1 MGWLNSRKPQGFHHT
16 YIYIDERNEA
26 VRRLRQSRVEAAA
39 DEASLTAAATDA
51 EPSVVTAAPSGDAV
65 ASSVDA
71 SAPSAA
77 SAALLGD
84 AVASSVDA
92 SAPSAASAA
101 PSGDDAAPKS
111 ASATPMPETLPAGP
125 LFVSALAERRRQSR
139 DAAMRLV
146 GAIVVPLLM
155 LFLVLTIFIFLL

>member
-39 DEASLTAAATDA
+39 DEASLTAA
-51 EPSVVTAAPSGDAV
+51 GDGA
-65 ASSVDA
+65 ASSADA
-71 SAPSAA
+71 ATPSADSAKPSAA
-77 SAALLGD
+77 SA
-84 AVASSVDA
+84 
-92 SAPSAASAA
+92 
-101 PSGDDAAPKS
+101 
-111 ASATPMPETLPAGP
+111 TPAPETSPAGP
-125 LFVSALAERRRQSR
+125 LFVSALAERRRRSR

>member
-51 EPSVVTAAPSGDAV
+51 EPSVVTAAPSGDA
-65 ASSVDA
+65 AAPSVDA
-71 SAPSAA
+71 SASK
-77 SAALLGD
+77 S
-84 AVASSVDA
+84 
-92 SAPSAASAA
+92 ASAA
-101 PSGDDAAPKS
+101 PA
-111 ASATPMPETLPAGP
+111 PETSPAGP

>member
-51 EPSVVTAAPSGDAV
+51 EPSVVTAV
-65 ASSVDA
+65 
-71 SAPSAA
+71 
-77 SAALLGD
+77 
-84 AVASSVDA
+84 
-92 SAPSAASAA
+92 
-101 PSGDDAAPKS
+101 PSGDDAAPSVDASAPKS
-111 ASATPMPETLPAGP
+111 ATATPAPETSPAGP

>member
-39 DEASLTAAATDA
+39 DETSLTAA
-51 EPSVVTAAPSGDAV
+51 GDGA
-65 ASSVDA
+65 ASSADA
-71 SAPSAA
+71 AKPSADSAKPSAA
-77 SAALLGD
+77 S
-84 AVASSVDA
+84 V
-92 SAPSAASAA
+92 
-101 PSGDDAAPKS
+101 
-111 ASATPMPETLPAGP
+111 TPAPETSPAGP

-146 GAIVVPLLM
+146 GSIVVPLLM

>member
-39 DEASLTAAATDA
+39 DEASLTAAVTDA
-51 EPSVVTAAPSGDAV
+51 EPSVVTAVPSGDDTAP
-65 ASSVDA
+65 SVDA
-71 SAPSAA
+71 SAPK
-77 SAALLGD
+77 
-84 AVASSVDA
+84 SV
-92 SAPSAASAA
+92 
-101 PSGDDAAPKS
+101 
-111 ASATPMPETLPAGP
+111 SATPAPETSPAGP

>member
-51 EPSVVTAAPSGDAV
+51 EPSVVTAAPS
-65 ASSVDA
+65 VDA
-71 SAPSAA
+71 SATK
-77 SAALLGD
+77 
-84 AVASSVDA
+84 SV
-92 SAPSAASAA
+92 SAA
-101 PSGDDAAPKS
+101 PSADNLAPKS
-111 ASATPMPETLPAGP
+111 ASAAPAPETSPAGP

>member
-39 DEASLTAAATDA
+39 DEASLTAA
-51 EPSVVTAAPSGDAV
+51 GDGA
-65 ASSVDA
+65 ASSADA
-71 SAPSAA
+71 AKPSA
-77 SAALLGD
+77 D
-84 AVASSVDA
+84 N
-92 SAPSAASAA
+92 
-101 PSGDDAAPKS
+101 AAPKS
-111 ASATPMPETLPAGP
+111 ASAPSAPETSPAGP

>member
-39 DEASLTAAATDA
+39 DEASLTAA
-51 EPSVVTAAPSGDAV
+51 GDGA
-65 ASSVDA
+65 ASS
-71 SAPSAA
+71 
-77 SAALLGD
+77 
-84 AVASSVDA
+84 
-92 SAPSAASAA
+92 
-101 PSGDDAAPKS
+101 DDAAKPS
-111 ASATPMPETLPAGP
+111 ADSAKPSADSATPAPETSPAGP
-125 LFVSALAERRRQSR
+125 LFVSVLAERRRQSR

>member
-1 MGWLNSRKPQGFHHT
+1 MDWLNSRKPQGFHHT

-77 SAALLGD
+77 SAK
-84 AVASSVDA
+84 
-92 SAPSAASAA
+92 PSAASV
-101 PSGDDAAPKS
+101 
-111 ASATPMPETLPAGP
+111 TPEPETSPAGP

>member
-39 DEASLTAAATDA
+39 DEASLTAAATAA
-51 EPSVVTAAPSGDAV
+51 EPSVVTAAPSGDDA
-65 ASSVDA
+65 APSVDA
-71 SAPSAA
+71 SAPKSAYA
-77 SAALLGD
+77 T
-84 AVASSVDA
+84 
-92 SAPSAASAA
+92 P
-101 PSGDDAAPKS
+101 APKTS
-111 ASATPMPETLPAGP
+111 PAGP

>member
-51 EPSVVTAAPSGDAV
+51 EPSVVTAV
-65 ASSVDA
+65 
-71 SAPSAA
+71 
-77 SAALLGD
+77 
-84 AVASSVDA
+84 
-92 SAPSAASAA
+92 
-101 PSGDDAAPKS
+101 PSGDDAAPSVDASAPKS
-111 ASATPMPETLPAGP
+111 AYATPAPETSPAGQ

>member
-51 EPSVVTAAPSGDAV
+51 EPSVVSAAP
-65 ASSVDA
+65 SVDA
-71 SAPSAA
+71 S
-77 SAALLGD
+77 
-84 AVASSVDA
+84 
-92 SAPSAASAA
+92 
-101 PSGDDAAPKS
+101 APKS
-111 ASATPMPETLPAGP
+111 ASATPASETSPAGP

>member
-39 DEASLTAAATDA
+39 DEASLTAA
-51 EPSVVTAAPSGDAV
+51 GDGA
-65 ASSVDA
+65 ASSADA
-71 SAPSAA
+71 AKPSAD
-77 SAALLGD
+77 SAK
-84 AVASSVDA
+84 
-92 SAPSAASAA
+92 PSADSVTLA
-101 PSGDDAAPKS
+101 
-111 ASATPMPETLPAGP
+111 PETSPAGP

>member
-39 DEASLTAAATDA
+39 DEASLTAA
-51 EPSVVTAAPSGDAV
+51 GDGA
-65 ASSVDA
+65 ASSADA
-71 SAPSAA
+71 AKPSADSAKPSAA
-77 SAALLGD
+77 SA
-84 AVASSVDA
+84 
-92 SAPSAASAA
+92 
-101 PSGDDAAPKS
+101 
-111 ASATPMPETLPAGP
+111 TPVPETSPAGP

>member
-39 DEASLTAAATDA
+39 DEASLTAAGDGAVSSADA
-51 EPSVVTAAPSGDAV
+51 AK
-65 ASSVDA
+65 
-71 SAPSAA
+71 PSAA
-77 SAALLGD
+77 SAK
-84 AVASSVDA
+84 
-92 SAPSAASAA
+92 PSAASA
-101 PSGDDAAPKS
+101 
-111 ASATPMPETLPAGP
+111 TPAPETSPAGP
-125 LFVSALAERRRQSR
+125 LFVSALAERRRKSR

>member
-39 DEASLTAAATDA
+39 DEASLTAA
-51 EPSVVTAAPSGDAV
+51 GDGA
-65 ASSVDA
+65 ASSADA
-71 SAPSAA
+71 AKPSADCAKPSAA
-77 SAALLGD
+77 SA
-84 AVASSVDA
+84 
-92 SAPSAASAA
+92 
-101 PSGDDAAPKS
+101 
-111 ASATPMPETLPAGP
+111 TPAPETSPAGP

>member
-39 DEASLTAAATDA
+39 DEASLAAAATDA
-51 EPSVVTAAPSGDAV
+51 EPSAVTAAPSGDDTAP
-65 ASSVDA
+65 SVDA
-71 SAPSAA
+71 SATKSV
-77 SAALLGD
+77 SAAL
-84 AVASSVDA
+84 
-92 SAPSAASAA
+92 SA
-101 PSGDDAAPKS
+101 DNLAPKS
-111 ASATPMPETLPAGP
+111 ASATPASETSPAGP
-125 LFVSALAERRRQSR
+125 LFVSALAERRRKSR

>member
-39 DEASLTAAATDA
+39 DEASLTAA
-51 EPSVVTAAPSGDAV
+51 GDGA
-65 ASSVDA
+65 ASSADA
-71 SAPSAA
+71 AKPSADSAKPSAA
-77 SAALLGD
+77 SAK
-84 AVASSVDA
+84 
-92 SAPSAASAA
+92 PSAASA
-101 PSGDDAAPKS
+101 
-111 ASATPMPETLPAGP
+111 TPAPETSPAGQ

>member
-39 DEASLTAAATDA
+39 DEASLAAA
-51 EPSVVTAAPSGDAV
+51 GDGA
-65 ASSVDA
+65 ASS
-71 SAPSAA
+71 
-77 SAALLGD
+77 
-84 AVASSVDA
+84 
-92 SAPSAASAA
+92 
-101 PSGDDAAPKS
+101 DDAAKPS
-111 ASATPMPETLPAGP
+111 ADSAKPSADSATPAPETSPAGP

>member
-51 EPSVVTAAPSGDAV
+51 DPSVVTAV
-65 ASSVDA
+65 
-71 SAPSAA
+71 
-77 SAALLGD
+77 
-84 AVASSVDA
+84 
-92 SAPSAASAA
+92 
-101 PSGDDAAPKS
+101 PSGDDAAPSVDASAPKS
-111 ASATPMPETLPAGP
+111 AYATPAPETSPAGP

>member
-39 DEASLTAAATDA
+39 DEASLAAA
-51 EPSVVTAAPSGDAV
+51 GDGA
-65 ASSVDA
+65 ASSADA
-71 SAPSAA
+71 ARPSADCAKPSAA
-77 SAALLGD
+77 SA
-84 AVASSVDA
+84 
-92 SAPSAASAA
+92 
-101 PSGDDAAPKS
+101 
-111 ASATPMPETLPAGP
+111 TPAPETSPAGP

>member
-51 EPSVVTAAPSGDAV
+51 EPSVVTATPSGDDA

-77 SAALLGD
+77 SA
-84 AVASSVDA
+84 
-92 SAPSAASAA
+92 
-101 PSGDDAAPKS
+101 
-111 ASATPMPETLPAGP
+111 TPTPETSPAGP

>member
-1 MGWLNSRKPQGFHHT
+1 MMGWLNSRKPQGFHHT

-39 DEASLTAAATDA
+39 DEASLTAA
-51 EPSVVTAAPSGDAV
+51 GDGA
-65 ASSVDA
+65 ASSADA
-71 SAPSAA
+71 AKPSADSAKPSAA
-77 SAALLGD
+77 SA
-84 AVASSVDA
+84 
-92 SAPSAASAA
+92 
-101 PSGDDAAPKS
+101 
-111 ASATPMPETLPAGP
+111 TPAPETSPAGP

>member
-39 DEASLTAAATDA
+39 DEASLTAAGDGAVSSADA
-51 EPSVVTAAPSGDAV
+51 AKPSAD
-65 ASSVDA
+65 
-71 SAPSAA
+71 SAKPSAA
-77 SAALLGD
+77 SA
-84 AVASSVDA
+84 
-92 SAPSAASAA
+92 
-101 PSGDDAAPKS
+101 
-111 ASATPMPETLPAGP
+111 TPAPETSPAGQ

>member
-16 YIYIDERNEA
+16 YIYIDECNEA

-39 DEASLTAAATDA
+39 DEASLTAA
-51 EPSVVTAAPSGDAV
+51 GDGA
-65 ASSVDA
+65 ASSADA
-71 SAPSAA
+71 AKPSADSAKSSAA
-77 SAALLGD
+77 SA
-84 AVASSVDA
+84 
-92 SAPSAASAA
+92 
-101 PSGDDAAPKS
+101 
-111 ASATPMPETLPAGP
+111 TPAPETSPAGP

>member
-39 DEASLTAAATDA
+39 DEASLTAA
-51 EPSVVTAAPSGDAV
+51 GDGA
-65 ASSVDA
+65 ASSADA
-71 SAPSAA
+71 AKPSADSAKPSAA
-77 SAALLGD
+77 SA
-84 AVASSVDA
+84 
-92 SAPSAASAA
+92 
-101 PSGDDAAPKS
+101 
-111 ASATPMPETLPAGP
+111 TPAPETSPAGP
-125 LFVSALAERRRQSR
+125 LFVSALVERRRQSR

>member
-39 DEASLTAAATDA
+39 DEASLTAA
-51 EPSVVTAAPSGDAV
+51 GDGA
-65 ASSVDA
+65 ASSADA
-71 SAPSAA
+71 AKPSADSAKPSAA
-77 SAALLGD
+77 SA
-84 AVASSVDA
+84 
-92 SAPSAASAA
+92 
-101 PSGDDAAPKS
+101 
-111 ASATPMPETLPAGP
+111 TPAPETSPAGP

>member
-39 DEASLTAAATDA
+39 DEASLAAAATDA
-51 EPSVVTAAPSGDAV
+51 EPSAVTAAPSGDAV

-77 SAALLGD
+77 SAAL
-84 AVASSVDA
+84 
-92 SAPSAASAA
+92 SA
-101 PSGDDAAPKS
+101 DNLAPKS
-111 ASATPMPETLPAGP
+111 ASATPAPETSPAGP

>member
-39 DEASLTAAATDA
+39 DEASLTAAGDGAVSSADA
-51 EPSVVTAAPSGDAV
+51 AK
-65 ASSVDA
+65 
-71 SAPSAA
+71 PSAA
-77 SAALLGD
+77 SAK
-84 AVASSVDA
+84 
-92 SAPSAASAA
+92 PSAASAK
-101 PSGDDAAPKS
+101 PSADSAKPSA
-111 ASATPMPETLPAGP
+111 ASATPAPETSPAGP

>member
-39 DEASLTAAATDA
+39 DEASLTAA
-51 EPSVVTAAPSGDAV
+51 GDGA
-65 ASSVDA
+65 ASSADA
-71 SAPSAA
+71 AKPSADN
-77 SAALLGD
+77 L
-84 AVASSVDA
+84 
-92 SAPSAASAA
+92 
-101 PSGDDAAPKS
+101 APKS
-111 ASATPMPETLPAGP
+111 ASATPVPETSPAGP
-125 LFVSALAERRRQSR
+125 LFVSALAERRRHSR
-139 DAAMRLV
+139 DASMWLV

>member
-39 DEASLTAAATDA
+39 DEASLTAA
-51 EPSVVTAAPSGDAV
+51 GDGA
-65 ASSVDA
+65 ASSADVA
-71 SAPSAA
+71 KPSA
-77 SAALLGD
+77 D
-84 AVASSVDA
+84 N
-92 SAPSAASAA
+92 
-101 PSGDDAAPKS
+101 AAPKS
-111 ASATPMPETLPAGP
+111 ASATPEPETSPAGP

>member
-1 MGWLNSRKPQGFHHT
+1 MGWLNSRKPQGFHHV

-39 DEASLTAAATDA
+39 DEASLTAA
-51 EPSVVTAAPSGDAV
+51 GDGA
-65 ASSVDA
+65 ASSADA
-71 SAPSAA
+71 AKPSADSAKPSAA
-77 SAALLGD
+77 S
-84 AVASSVDA
+84 V
-92 SAPSAASAA
+92 
-101 PSGDDAAPKS
+101 
-111 ASATPMPETLPAGP
+111 TPAPETSPAGP

>member
-39 DEASLTAAATDA
+39 DEASLTAA
-51 EPSVVTAAPSGDAV
+51 GDGA
-65 ASSVDA
+65 ASSADA
-71 SAPSAA
+71 AKPSAD
-77 SAALLGD
+77 SAKPFA
-84 AVASSVDA
+84 
-92 SAPSAASAA
+92 
-101 PSGDDAAPKS
+101 
-111 ASATPMPETLPAGP
+111 ASATPAPETSPAGQ

>member
-26 VRRLRQSRVEAAA
+26 VRRLRQSRVEAVA
-39 DEASLTAAATDA
+39 DEASLTAAGIDA
-51 EPSVVTAAPSGDAV
+51 APSVVTAAPSGDDA
-65 ASSVDA
+65 APSVDT

-77 SAALLGD
+77 SAK
-84 AVASSVDA
+84 
-92 SAPSAASAA
+92 PSAASA
-101 PSGDDAAPKS
+101 
-111 ASATPMPETLPAGP
+111 TPEPETSPAGP

>member
-39 DEASLTAAATDA
+39 DEVSLTAAATDA
-51 EPSVVTAAPSGDAV
+51 EPSVVTAAPSGDDA
-65 ASSVDA
+65 APSVDA
-71 SAPSAA
+71 SATK
-77 SAALLGD
+77 
-84 AVASSVDA
+84 SV
-92 SAPSAASAA
+92 SAA
-101 PSGDDAAPKS
+101 PSADNLAPKS
-111 ASATPMPETLPAGP
+111 ASVTPAPETSPAGP
-125 LFVSALAERRRQSR
+125 LFISALAERRRQSR
-139 DAAMRLV
+139 DVAMRLV

>member
-39 DEASLTAAATDA
+39 DEASLAAAATDA
-51 EPSVVTAAPSGDAV
+51 EPSAVTAAPSGDDTAP
-65 ASSVDA
+65 SVDA
-71 SAPSAA
+71 SATKSV
-77 SAALLGD
+77 SAAL
-84 AVASSVDA
+84 
-92 SAPSAASAA
+92 SA
-101 PSGDDAAPKS
+101 DNLAPKS
-111 ASATPMPETLPAGP
+111 ASATPASETSPAGP

>member
-1 MGWLNSRKPQGFHHT
+1 MGWLNNRKPQGFHHT

-51 EPSVVTAAPSGDAV
+51 EPSVVTAAPS
-65 ASSVDA
+65 VDA
-71 SAPSAA
+71 SAP
-77 SAALLGD
+77 
-84 AVASSVDA
+84 
-92 SAPSAASAA
+92 
-101 PSGDDAAPKS
+101 KS
-111 ASATPMPETLPAGP
+111 ASVTPAPETSPAGP

-155 LFLVLTIFIFLL
+155 LFLVLTFFIFLL

>member
-39 DEASLTAAATDA
+39 DEASLTAA
-51 EPSVVTAAPSGDAV
+51 GDGA
-65 ASSVDA
+65 ASSADA
-71 SAPSAA
+71 AKPSADSAKSSAA
-77 SAALLGD
+77 SA
-84 AVASSVDA
+84 
-92 SAPSAASAA
+92 
-101 PSGDDAAPKS
+101 
-111 ASATPMPETLPAGP
+111 TPAPETSPAGP
-125 LFVSALAERRRQSR
+125 LFISALAERRRQSR